1 MQGWVSI
8 HRKIQDNWLWK
19 EKPFSKGQAW
29 IDLILRAN
37 HDDKKVL
44 LGNQLV
50 EVKAGSFVT
59 SEVKLAEA
67 WGWGREKTRNFL
79 KLLQSDGMITKQS
92 DNKKTTIIIENY
104 RVYQDNNILN
114 RTANN
119 TANRTAHKQQT
130 NSRPYTN
137 NNDNNDNNDNKDIY
151 MSSCDDSTPPTRQKI
166 DFSSIKNYFNQ
177 NCTAFPEVREMTE
190 RRKTTIRAFIKNHT
204 EEDLYKL
211 FDMAQASGFLTGDNS
226 TGWKASFDWIIKP
239 ANAVKILEGNYSE
252 KRSQKSLTTGN
263 RFTNYS
269 QRQYDYSDI
278 ERRETERLR
287 KEVGID

>member
-29 IDLILRAN
+29 IDLLLLAN
-37 HDDKKVL
+37 HKEEKFSYKDKVITGKRGVVYRSIL
-44 LGNQLV
+44 WL
-50 EVKAGSFVT
+50 
-59 SEVKLAEA
+59 SER
-67 WGWGREKTRNFL
+67 WGWDRRTTKKFL
-79 KLLQSDGMITKQS
+79 MQLKS
-92 DNKKTTIIIENY
+92 DNMVSFSCTTQGTTITIENY
-104 RVYQDNNILN
+104 SFYQDMVQRDVQ
-114 RTANN
+114 RTVQ
-119 TANRTAHKQQT
+119 RDVQQVH
-130 NSRPYTN
+130 NAMYTY

-151 MSSCDDSTPPTRQKI
+151 TSSCDDSTPPTHQKI

-190 RRKTTIRAFIKNHT
+190 RRKTTIRAFIKKHT

-239 ANAVKILEGNYSE
+239 ANTVKILEGNYSE

-263 RFTNYS
+263 RFTNYN
-269 QRQYDYSDI
+269 QRQYNYDDI
-278 ERRETERLR
+278 ERAEMERLR
-287 KEVGID
+287 KEVNAD